1 MQGHLDFLLR
11 HLTGILWFCFL
22 TFRSI
27 AHFELTYFVGS
38 ISKSFIFGDT
48 NIKGNVFF
56 VSNSTVFIYVPCILQ
71 PQFNHSIN
79 WLVDFFSQ
87 HFKYFIS
94 LPSRLYASEKWD
106 VIFIFSPLWVRCFS
120 LWLLWNFFF
129 VFDFLQLEHD
139 LVLLTFTL
147 PDGLSFLGLW
157 FGV

>member
-1 MQGHLDFLLR
+1 MIFFFLNNWYKLSIICFTEVLNPLFYICQ
-11 HLTGILWFCFL
+11 HSCFL
-22 TFRSI
+22 
-27 AHFELTYFVGS
+27 
-38 ISKSFIFGDT
+38 
-48 NIKGNVFF
+48 F
-56 VSNSTVFIYVPCILQ
+56 VSNSTVFVYVPCILQ